1 VPVAAVGT
9 SSNDACATY
18 PTVAMIRDVRV
29 PVTNVGT
36 TSNRTCPTR
45 PIVGAVH
52 DVSLPIADVGASSNR
67 ACATC
72 PIVAMDEVRPLLLG
86 DHTSDGT
93 AVVGY
98 LPVATK
104 GYIPLL
110 QRWG

>member
-29 PVTNVGT
+29 PITNVGT

-52 DVSLPIADVGASSNR
+52 DVSVPIADVGASSNR

-93 AVVGY
+93 AVVGH